1 MVAEFSVK
9 VGTLNTTG
17 SNYDGSGNAEY
28 LDDSYEILSEQDVT
42 GDSEITTNEEK
53 VIDDDTANATYQ
65 IIESGND
72 MITVIADD
80 WNADSQKE
88 LRIDASNVDVQV
100 SDFVD
105 IDINLESSYTDL
117 TIEVNNSK
125 RGEVSTGS
133 GDDNILIALETNKAS
148 AYGWGNDISVDSG
161 HGNDSIYLTD
171 NQNSQY
177 TSYQIDAGSGND
189 TINVSD
195 VAKND
200 NADDSAYERSIDAGS
215 GNDTVYGSDGNEY
228 IIGGDGQD
236 TIYAG
241 DGLNIIDGGND
252 HDIIYG
258 GSDIDIIDGGNG
270 DDIIYTG
277 EGYNTVDAGSGKDT
291 IYGGDEDDY
300 IDGGHNADTIYAGDG
315 NNTVLGGSG
324 NDLIYAG
331 SNEDYIDGG
340 HGSDVIYAGAGN
352 DTIIFDKQDSLVDAG
367 EGFDALIVS
376 DGWSRIDS
384 DDFIN
389 FEAII
394 AEAST
399 DNKVVTGISDGLIVS
414 LGADAGDTL
423 SFDEN
428 TSFTLDSDAALN
440 SEQVD
445 SLADNG
451 VDASSLTAYLD
462 TVSGYTVWSDI
473 DLTA

>member
-1 MVAEFSVK
+1 MVTEFSVK

-72 MITVIADD
+72 IITVSADD

-100 SDFVD
+100 NDFVD

-148 AYGWGNDISVDSG
+148 AYGWGNDISVDSS

-200 NADDSAYERSIDAGS
+200 NADDSVYERSIDAGS
-215 GNDTVYGSDGNEY
+215 GNDIIYGSDGNEY
-228 IIGGDGQD
+228 IVGGDGKD

-241 DGLNIIDGGND
+241 DGSNVIDAGND
-252 HDIIYG
+252 HDIVYG
-258 GSDIDIIDGGNG
+258 GVDADIIDGGNG
-270 DDIIYTG
+270 DDTIYAG
-277 EGYNTVDAGSGKDT
+277 NGDNSVVAGSGKDT
-291 IYGGDEDDY
+291 IYAGVGNDFIDAGHNADIIYAGDGDNIIFGDTGNDIIYTGVNDDY
-300 IDGGHNADTIYAGDG
+300 IDGGT
-315 NNTVLGGSG
+315 
-324 NDLIYAG
+324 
-331 SNEDYIDGG
+331 
-340 HGSDVIYAGAGN
+340 GSDSIYAGAGN
-352 DTIIFDKQDSLVDAG
+352 DTIVYDKQDKDVDAG
-367 EGFDALIVS
+367 DGFDALIIS
-376 DGWSRIDS
+376 DGWTRIDN
-384 DDFIN
+384 DDVVN

-394 AEAST
+394 GSEEQF
-399 DNKVVTGISDGLIVS
+399 NKVTTDIVDDLVVALGSDS
-414 LGADAGDTL
+414 GDTL
-423 SFDEN
+423 SFNDD
-428 TSFTLDSDAALN
+428 TSFTIDNNATLSTDNIAAL
-440 SEQVD
+440 ST
-445 SLADNG
+445 NG
-451 VDASSLTAYLD
+451 VDTATLTAYID
-462 TVSGYTVWSDI
+462 SISGYTVWSDV